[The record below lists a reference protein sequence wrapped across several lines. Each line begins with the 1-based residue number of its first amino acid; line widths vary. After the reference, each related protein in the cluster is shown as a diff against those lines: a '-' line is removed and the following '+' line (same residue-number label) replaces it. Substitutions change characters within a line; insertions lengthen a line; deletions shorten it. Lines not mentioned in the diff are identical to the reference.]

1 MHHEHSGVGA
11 VVASTTGRTFWL
23 ASRGVVFLNSVDC
36 MYLGM
41 VELQIKSSGEWGSVV
56 TTTSCKL

>member
-11 VVASTTGRTFWL
+11 VAASTTGRTFWL
-23 ASRGVVFLNSVDC
+23 ASCGVVFLNSVDC

-41 VELQIKSSGEWGSVV
+41 VELQRAVVSGAAS
-56 TTTSCKL
+56 